1 MSDHDDHKQ
10 LEACREAVERL
21 EEENEHLREA
31 AGAFGQLAERL
42 NQILQDERRTGAER
56 RHDSRFTDDRR
67 TPGQA

>member
-1 MSDHDDHKQ
+1 MSDHYDRNQ

-56 RHDSRFTDDRR
+56 RHDSRFTDEHP